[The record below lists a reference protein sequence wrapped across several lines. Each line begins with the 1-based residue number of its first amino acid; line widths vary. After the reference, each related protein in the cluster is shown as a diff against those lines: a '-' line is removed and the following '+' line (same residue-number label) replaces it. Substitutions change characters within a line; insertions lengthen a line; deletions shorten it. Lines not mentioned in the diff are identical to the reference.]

1 MCSSD
6 LRDSP
11 TSPSSATA
19 AESTGSVN
27 AGPFVFR
34 ASPVAVEA
42 IRWITPLGNLNP
54 PDHTVPTDH
63 IYFYIAAPDGGES
76 FVTMRTAFFAPADGT
91 VTTLFGAIGAESKI
105 VVRAT
110 STISYYIDH
119 IIPDVTV
126 SPGTRLTAG
135 QRLGT
140 SGAAY
145 AVDLGVINTG
155 LTLTGF
161 ANPMRYPSDTLH
173 ADAPLKYYEE
183 PLRSQ
188 LYAKVQRLGSDLD
201 GKIDLDVPG
210 RLAGNWYVENGT
222 NAVAFAYNTYDPTQV
237 RISIGGIL
245 ATNGVYSI
253 GAAEPR
259 PLDVIGLILFSSGTA
274 ILSWLLEV
282 FGEHTLDTVT
292 IVLMLGLSVAL
303 LAAYAWHASEH
314 KHPLLRLTLLKVRT
328 FRIAVLGGFITRL
341 GIGGL
346 PFLLPLL
353 YQLGLKLDRKSTR
366 LNSSHT

>member
-1 MCSSD
+1 MHLRWRVAVQRIAVLLSLMALSACSGGSH
-6 LRDSP
+6 DSP
-11 TSPSSATA
+11 TSPSSVTA
-19 AESTGSVN
+19 GEGTGSVN

-34 ASPVAVEA
+34 ASPVALEA

-63 IYFYIAAPDGGES
+63 IYFYIAAPDAGES
-76 FVTMRTAFFAPADGT
+76 FVTTRTAFFAPADGT
-91 VTTLFGAIGAESKI
+91 VTMLLGAVGAESKI
-105 VVRAT
+105 FVRAT

-119 IIPDVTV
+119 IIPDVNV
-126 SPGTRLTAG
+126 SPGTRLAAG

-161 ANPMRYPSDTLH
+161 ANPARYPSDTLH

-188 LYAKVQRLGSDLD
+188 LYAKVQRLGSELD
-201 GKIDLDVPG
+201 GRIDLDVPG

-222 NAVAFAYNTYDPTQV
+222 NAVAFAYNTYDPAQV

-245 ATNGVYSI
+245 ATNGVFST
-253 GAAEPR
+253 GAVEPR
-259 PLDVIGLILFSSGTA
+259 PADVSVATGLVRYTLTRARTGLPLAFDTPSGSMLVQMLTDTRMRA
-274 ILSWLLEV
+274 EV
-282 FGEHTLDTVT
+282 F
-292 IVLMLGLSVAL
+292 
-303 LAAYAWHASEH
+303 AANSRADAFTSSA
-314 KHPLLRLTLLKVRT
+314 RT
-328 FRIAVLGGFITRL
+328 FIR
-341 GIGGL
+341 
-346 PFLLPLL
+346 
-353 YQLGLKLDRKSTR
+353 
-366 LNSSHT
+366 

>member
-1 MCSSD
+1 MQLRRHVVAQGIAVLLSLMALNACSSGSH
-6 LRDSP
+6 DSP

-19 AESTGSVN
+19 GESTGSVN

-63 IYFYIAAPDGGES
+63 IYFYIAAPDAGES

-91 VTTLFGAIGAESKI
+91 VTTLFGAVGAESKI

-126 SPGTRLTAG
+126 SPGTRLAAG

-161 ANPMRYPSDTLH
+161 ANPARYPSDTLH

-188 LYAKVQRLGSDLD
+188 LYAKVQRLGSDRD
-201 GKIDLDVPG
+201 GKIDFDVPG

-222 NAVAFAYNTYDPTQV
+222 NAVAFAYNTYDPAQV

-245 ATNGVYSI
+245 ATNGVFST

-259 PLDVIGLILFSSGTA
+259 PRDVSVESGL
-274 ILSWLLEV
+274 V
-282 FGEHTLDTVT
+282 RYTLTR
-292 IVLMLGLSVAL
+292 A
-303 LAAYAWHASEH
+303 
-314 KHPLLRLTLLKVRT
+314 RT
-328 FRIAVLGGFITRL
+328 G
-341 GIGGL
+341 
-346 PFLLPLL
+346 LPLL
-353 YQLGLKLDRKSTR
+353 FDTPFGSMLVQMLTDTR
-366 LNSSHT
+366 MRAEVFAANSRADAFTSNARTFIR